1 MTLHMIHASLD
12 PRAFAEWRGRRGF
25 DADAGAA
32 LHALLSG
39 LFGKGALQPFRLFL
53 PARGAPD
60 LYAYADSDAEVLR
73 DMAAT
78 VGTPDMLAVL
88 PPAAIRGKPMPNHF
102 ERGRRLGCGRRCPI
116 RATPA
121 AR

>member
-1 MTLHMIHASLD
+1 MTLHLIHAPLD

-25 DADAGAA
+25 DADPGAA

-39 LFGKGALQPFRLFL
+39 LFGKAALQPFRLFL

-60 LYAYADSDAEVLR
+60 LYAYADSDAEALR

-78 VGTPDMLAVL
+78 VGAPDALAAL
-88 PPAAIRGKPMPNHF
+88 PPAAIRARPMP
-102 ERGRRLGCGRRCPI
+102 
-116 RATPA
+116 
-121 AR
+121 